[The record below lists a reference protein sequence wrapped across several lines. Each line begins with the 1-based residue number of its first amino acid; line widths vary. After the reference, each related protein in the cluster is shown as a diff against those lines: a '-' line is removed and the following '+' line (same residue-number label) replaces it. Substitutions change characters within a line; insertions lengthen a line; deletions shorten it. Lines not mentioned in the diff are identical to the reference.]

1 MKTNGSAIIAL
12 LLWLLFVASDAFAML
27 KPPYPQKAE
36 PPDRIIVIT
45 GSGDDSI
52 AGTATKP
59 TRKIPP
65 VIKK

>member
-12 LLWLLFVASDAFAML
+12 LLWLLFVASNAFAML

-36 PPDRIIVIT
+36 PPCQIIVSD
-45 GSGDDSI
+45 SGVDSI

-59 TRKIPP
+59 K
-65 VIKK
+65 